1 MARYGEKKKHS
12 FLKNVIL
19 IFSSLAIAVF
29 ALYLIIQNLGCV
41 QDMVGDTL
49 YPMKY
54 QQQVDR
60 AAETYNLEK
69 SLIYAVIRT
78 ESHFDPEAESH
89 VGAVGLMQ
97 LMPESFEWLQG
108 LRGQEL
114 DMSELNNPDV
124 NIDYGCYLL
133 RYFYDYYGSE
143 ETAVAAYNAGFV
155 VGDWLKDPNY
165 SSDGKSLDA
174 IPYGETER
182 YVEKV
187 MKAKKMYKKLYFSE
201 K

>member
-12 FLKNVIL
+12 FLKHVIL

>member
-114 DMSELNNPDV
+114 DISELNNPDV

-165 SSDGKSLDA
+165 SSDGKNLDA

-187 MKAKKMYKKLYFSE
+187 MKAKKMYKKLYFS
-201 K
+201 KK

>member
-41 QDMVGDTL
+41 QEMVGDTL

-114 DMSELNNPDV
+114 DISELNNPDV

-165 SSDGKSLDA
+165 SSDGKSLDT

>member
-12 FLKNVIL
+12 FLKSVLL

-108 LRGQEL
+108 LRGQKL

>member
-114 DMSELNNPDV
+114 DISELNNPDV

>member
-187 MKAKKMYKKLYFSE
+187 MKTKKMYKKLYFSE

>member
-78 ESHFDPEAESH
+78 ESHFDPDAESH

>member
-41 QDMVGDTL
+41 QEMVGDTL

>member
-1 MARYGEKKKHS
+1 MARYGEKKKHG
-12 FLKNVIL
+12 FLKNVML

>member
-41 QDMVGDTL
+41 QEMVGDTL

-114 DMSELNNPDV
+114 DISELNNPDV

>member
-1 MARYGEKKKHS
+1 
-12 FLKNVIL
+12 
-19 IFSSLAIAVF
+19 
-29 ALYLIIQNLGCV
+29 
-41 QDMVGDTL
+41 MVGDTL

-108 LRGQEL
+108 LRGQKL
-114 DMSELNNPDV
+114 DISELNNPDV

>member
-1 MARYGEKKKHS
+1 MSRYAKKKKHS
-12 FLKNVIL
+12 FIKNVIL
-19 IFSSLAIAVF
+19 IFSSIAIAVI
-29 ALYLIIQNLGCV
+29 ALYVIILNLGCV

-49 YPMKY
+49 YPIKY
-54 QQQVDR
+54 QQQVDK
-60 AAETYNLEK
+60 ASETYDLDK

-108 LRGQEL
+108 LRNEEL
-114 DMSELNNPDV
+114 DISQLNNPDV

-133 RYFYDYYGSE
+133 RFFCDYYGSE
-143 ETAVAAYNAGFV
+143 KTAVAAYNAGFV
-155 VGDWLKDPNY
+155 VGDWLKDPNC
-165 SSDGKSLDA
+165 SSDGKTLDI
-174 IPYGETER
+174 IPYGETEQ
-182 YVEKV
+182 YVKKV
-187 MKAKKMYKKLYFSE
+187 MNAKKMYKKLYFSE

>member
-41 QDMVGDTL
+41 KDMVGDTL

>member
-97 LMPESFEWLQG
+97 LMPESFEWLEG

>member
-69 SLIYAVIRT
+69 PLIYAVIRT